1 MKLLVLADI
10 HSNRA
15 ALEAILE
22 KEEYDAVLCLGDL
35 VDYGPEPRSVIKI
48 IRQISSFTIM
58 GNHDLSLAYN
68 KGCVG
73 CTEFFEKITL
83 ASRNNI
89 YYRFTEEELNYLK
102 KLPDKI
108 LVELDGINILMV
120 HGTVKKPYE
129 GYITPSTPP
138 HIIEE
143 EMHYEGNKKIDLIL
157 FGHSHIPMDYQL
169 HDYRI
174 INPGSVGFPR
184 GGDPRASY
192 VVIEDGE
199 IHFRKAKYNVEETIN
214 GLKNMNLPEDIFDYL
229 SKLLKRGE

>member
-1 MKLLVLADI
+1 MKILVLADI
-10 HSNRA
+10 HGNRA

-22 KEEYDAVLCLGDL
+22 KEEYDTVLCLGDL
-35 VDYGPEPRSVIKI
+35 VDYGPEPRGVIKI

-83 ASRNNI
+83 AFRNNI
-89 YYRFTEEELNYLK
+89 YYTFTEEELNYLK
-102 KLPDKI
+102 KLPDII

-120 HGTVKKPYE
+120 HGTIKKPYN

-138 HIIEE
+138 SIIEE
-143 EMHYEGNKKIDLIL
+143 EMDYKGNKKIDLIL
-157 FGHSHIPMDYQL
+157 FGHSHISMDYQL
-169 HDYRI
+169 HNYRI
-174 INPGSVGFPR
+174 INPGSVGLPR
-184 GGDPRASY
+184 DGDPRASY

-199 IHFRKAKYNVEETIN
+199 IHFKKIKYNVDETIN
-214 GLKNMNLPEDIFDYL
+214 GLRNMNLPEDIFDYL